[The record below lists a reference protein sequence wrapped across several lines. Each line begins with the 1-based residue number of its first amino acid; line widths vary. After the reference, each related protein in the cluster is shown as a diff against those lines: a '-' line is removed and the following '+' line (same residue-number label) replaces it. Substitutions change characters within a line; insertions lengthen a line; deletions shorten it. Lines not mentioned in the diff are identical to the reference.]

1 MRRLLLLVVFSLAC
15 TPTAITSPSIAPTAP
30 AVGSPQA
37 TATLPPARP
46 APEASGCPVTLP
58 ASSWVPELAS
68 FTPLPPSRFSW
79 YGNTTHLAV
88 DLPVD
93 GTYRVPS
100 ESSGLG
106 AKIAWW
112 RYDAGA
118 VEIAARRTDGAPPE
132 VRTTTTA
139 GYGATG
145 FNPSTVTFASEG
157 CWRVTGSLNGR
168 ELAFVMF
175 VRRAAPGEAAP

>member
-1 MRRLLLLVVFSLAC
+1 MFLLAVFSVAC
-15 TPTAITSPSIAPTAP
+15 APTAMTTAATAPTTP

-37 TATLPPARP
+37 SATLPPARP

-58 ASSWVPELAS
+58 ASSWVPELVS
-68 FTPLPPSRFSW
+68 FTPLPASRFSW

-93 GTYRVPS
+93 GTYRVHAAN
-100 ESSGLG
+100 SGLG

-112 RYDAGA
+112 RYDAGT

-132 VRTTTTA
+132 VRTSTTT
-139 GYGATG
+139 GYGGTG

-168 ELAFVMF
+168 ELTFVMF
-175 VRRAAPGEAAP
+175 VRRATPGEATP